1 VPVPRFRPVEWI
13 RRLHEPPGA
22 SVRGKAISDDVLVPL
37 LKRASEGDEPALTA
51 LLTRLHVVVSRFIR
65 RRMNYDLAAEP
76 FVEDAAMEALIKIA
90 EHYHTCRADS
100 DGQVVAWAL
109 SVART
114 VSIDLLRQGLL
125 HYGAAAVC
133 IDAGL
138 PSDDGNSD
146 VSRATALLLQVQQEV
161 QDSLPEALQRLLWL
175 HLVEGASWADVGA
188 ELGTS
193 AAGAKRRYQRGQARL
208 RRLMFS
214 RIHDLP
220 AEERNL
226 LLEYL
231 ARIGFDR
238 P

>member
-1 VPVPRFRPVEWI
+1 
-13 RRLHEPPGA
+13 
-22 SVRGKAISDDVLVPL
+22 VRGKDISDDVLVPL
-37 LKRASEGDEPALTA
+37 LQRAADGDESALTA

-65 RRMNYDLAAEP
+65 RRMNYDIAAEP
-76 FVEDAAMEALIKIA
+76 FVEDASMEALVKIA
-90 EHYHTCRADS
+90 EHYGTCRANS
-100 DGQVVAWAL
+100 DGQVIAWAL

-133 IDAGL
+133 VDAGL
-138 PSDDGNSD
+138 PSDSDDNSD

-161 QDSLPEALQRLLWL
+161 QDSLPEDLQRLLWL

-193 AAGAKRRYQRGQARL
+193 AAGAKRRYQRGQAHL
-208 RRLMFS
+208 RRLMFA

-226 LLEYL
+226 LLDYL

>member
-1 VPVPRFRPVEWI
+1 M
-13 RRLHEPPGA
+13 
-22 SVRGKAISDDVLVPL
+22 RGKDTTDDILVPL
-37 LKRASEGDEPALTA
+37 LQQATTGDENALTT

-76 FVEDAAMEALIKIA
+76 FVEDAAIESLVKIA
-90 EHYHTCRADS
+90 EQYPTCRADS

-133 IDAGL
+133 VDAGFDIGE
-138 PSDDGNSD
+138 SVASEF
-146 VSRATALLLQVQQEV
+146 SESTALLLKVQQEV
-161 QDSLPEALQRLLWL
+161 QDLLPEDLQRLLWL
-175 HLVEGASWADVGA
+175 HLIEGASWADVGS
-188 ELGTS
+188 ELGTT
-193 AAGAKRRYQRGQARL
+193 AAGAKRRYQRGQQRL
-208 RRLMFS
+208 RRLMMA
-214 RIHDLP
+214 RIQELSK
-220 AEERNL
+220 AERNL